1 MVVKNRLGISFFVFL
16 GFFFMVTVSGSTIND
31 TVFFS
36 VDSNSTIFVNET
48 ITFVTINLT
57 DDWLEIY
64 NLTGGGNFTNINE
77 TYDAYLHLFELAN
90 ADINYSNATQLT
102 GIAGDYNITLGVG
115 EYMHIYNNY
124 SEVVAEEEV
133 TVPSDS
139 PSGSGSGSSG
149 SSSPS
154 VNTSVKDTNQTFNT
168 SELMSLRILNDEICT
183 IGGILRFKPLDQSEI
198 FILINETEIF
208 INDSKKSFKVNLNE
222 SREYYYVDLDELK
235 EGTLEIKII
244 VSLNGHIEQ
253 ALKSLN
259 IITCDDSEAT
269 SNFEILVFLGILG
282 TVLILLGVFFSKK
295 IFPRDLTQPQ

>member
-1 MVVKNRLGISFFVFL
+1 MVVKNRLGILFLVFL
-16 GFFFMVTVSGSTIND
+16 GFFFMVIVSGSTIND
-31 TVFFS
+31 TVFLS
-36 VDSNSTIFVNET
+36 VDSNSTIYVNET

-57 DDWLEIY
+57 DNWLEIY

-77 TYDAYLHLFELAN
+77 TYDAYLHLFGLVD
-90 ADINYSNATQLT
+90 ADINYSNTTQLT
-102 GIAGDYNITLGVG
+102 EITGDYNITLGVG
-115 EYMHIYNNY
+115 EYVYVYNNY
-124 SEVVAEEEV
+124 SEVIPEEEA
-133 TVPSDS
+133 TPSDS
-139 PSGSGSGSSG
+139 PSGSDSGSSG

-154 VNTSVKDTNQTFNT
+154 VNTSVENTNQTFNT
-168 SELMSLRILNDEICT
+168 SELMSLRILDDEICT

-198 FILINETEIF
+198 FILVNETEIF
-208 INDSKKSFKVNLNE
+208 INGSKKSFKVNLNE

-244 VSLNGHIEQ
+244 VSLNGYIEQ